1 MKVRAE
7 GRVFVKKLE
16 LKKLVE
22 FHTKTA
28 NMSIKVGP
36 THKKSPCPT
45 SGVSPK
51 VVLVNLEML
60 EGSAQTAASE
70 RRAPASGSREAADQQ
85 QQQEHLEP
93 QQRPAEGSPGAS
105 AHLHGEQ
112 LWVRTSPRPPGSS
125 RLLRHVLTFCSD
137 ILLPACRGAACPPGS
152 SPPGWSC
159 SQKMEPL
166 M

>member
-16 LKKLVE
+16 LKKLLE

-51 VVLVNLEML
+51 VVVVNLEML

-85 QQQEHLEP
+85 QQQQQEHLEP
-93 QQRPAEGSPGAS
+93 QQKAPRGPQHTCTESSCGSGPPLALPA
-105 AHLHGEQ
+105 
-112 LWVRTSPRPPGSS
+112 PPGSS
-125 RLLRHVLTFCSD
+125 VV
-137 ILLPACRGAACPPGS
+137 S
-152 SPPGWSC
+152 SPSARTSCRRPAEERRARPAARRPGGRVRRRWSR
-159 SQKMEPL
+159 
-166 M
+166 